1 MASPIEFI
9 RTIYSKKF
17 DGDNFE
23 EGRKIQWEN
32 SQKFIHKL
40 NKQKSAS

>member
-1 MASPIEFI
+1 MMVPPVEFI

-17 DGDNFE
+17 GDDVE

-32 SQKFIHKL
+32 PQECIHKL
-40 NKQKSAS
+40 NKQQIE